1 MSVVQKAAQEVFG
14 GPPARAKAFA
24 EHICDCFSYCRQK
37 GVNSKTGVKLSEP
50 VRQVVK
56 AMFGT
61 DKLQDPSLPSATR
74 TPSMAGSTRS
84 TSASTSSIAVVLP
97 CVGSL
102 ASSHVSAKSQAEVFA
117 LYGLSPPPAADK
129 PKHGCVEVLSSQEV
143 ASSQE
148 IDLKVKETTSLAP
161 GSSTDSPLL

>member
-1 MSVVQKAAQEVFG
+1 MSVEVCANLLKGHVETLEDDKFLNCDVEQVVGSYQQFLVSAGACTPRLKVSVVQKAAQEVFG

-61 DKLQDPSLPSATR
+61 DKLQDPSLPSAKR

-84 TSASTSSIAVVLP
+84 ASASTSSIAVVLP
-97 CVGSL
+97 CDGSL
-102 ASSHVSAKSQAEVFA
+102 ASSHVSAKS
-117 LYGLSPPPAADK
+117 
-129 PKHGCVEVLSSQEV
+129 
-143 ASSQE
+143 
-148 IDLKVKETTSLAP
+148 
-161 GSSTDSPLL
+161 